1 MKTNLC
7 NDYFP
12 RRLRPNFSLNGV
24 PIPKEL
30 KKDHGFA
37 HLPNKFNILMI
48 LFNETEKILQAAHGR
63 DQRKTFDEL
72 SSNVEKNT
80 KKKFTE
86 KHLAQIVSLY
96 PTAYILRWERARDRR
111 AIQLGLWE
119 LVIQPNLIGNKDLSP
134 FVDIY
139 LASISSLPNT
149 PLLNSPN
156 KFVEEDEKSLNNKWA
171 MPNSVSSSPNKRPP
185 SLTPVKLISP
195 LKSPSR
201 KDCNIFSPKKPRN
214 AVIFSTPI
222 PDTRIKMDANRLK
235 WRKLIFRHA
244 LVSKVREA
252 HANFLEENKLEFD
265 DSQSLHP
272 EFKKAIN
279 ELVGDI
285 LTDGAIPSRP
295 KSSGANLQTTD
306 IRMFLKSVKKETKI
320 EREKT
325 PERPNQEQKIEGP
338 PTLLKKLTVSSEPQT
353 PKQCDDSN
361 SAPPMT
367 PLQERL
373 KAKFTANENAR
384 KGGLSGMQKRRA
396 LLNRLENSILEV
408 IRAHLNLEQRF
419 SVGLSERGLLQK
431 LGKEITSASL
441 LEHLQL
447 VCDLISQEGP
457 KICWIETLISTENGQ
472 KKELNYFKISQELGP
487 EWVNVAFDVV
497 RKELGILE
505 MKMRALRRSPSSCF

>member
-12 RRLRPNFSLNGV
+12 RRLRPNFSLSGV

-30 KKDHGFA
+30 KRDHGFA
-37 HLPNKFNILMI
+37 HLPNKFNILMT

-72 SSNVEKNT
+72 SANVEKNT

-96 PTAYILRWERARDRR
+96 PTAYTLRWERARDRR

-134 FVDIY
+134 FVDSF

-156 KFVEEDEKSLNNKWA
+156 KFGEEDDKLSNNKWA

-185 SLTPVKLISP
+185 SLTPS
-195 LKSPSR
+195 
-201 KDCNIFSPKKPRN
+201 
-214 AVIFSTPI
+214 
-222 PDTRIKMDANRLK
+222 
-235 WRKLIFRHA
+235 
-244 LVSKVREA
+244 
-252 HANFLEENKLEFD
+252 
-265 DSQSLHP
+265 
-272 EFKKAIN
+272 IN

-295 KSSGANLQTTD
+295 KSCGANLQTTD

-338 PTLLKKLTVSSEPQT
+338 PTLFKKLAVSSEPQT
-353 PKQCDDSN
+353 PKQCDDSK
-361 SAPPMT
+361 SLPPMT
-367 PLQERL
+367 PIQERL
-373 KAKFTANENAR
+373 RAKFTANEKAQ
-384 KGGLSGMQKRRA
+384 KGGLSIMEKRRA
-396 LLNRLENSILEV
+396 LLNRLDKSILEV

-419 SVGLSERGLLQK
+419 SVGLSEKSLLQK

-447 VCDLISQEGP
+447 VCDLIPQKEP
-457 KICWIETLISTENGQ
+457 KICWLETLISTENDQ
-472 KKELNYFKISQELGP
+472 KKESNYFKISQELGP
-487 EWVNVAFDVV
+487 EWVNIAFDVV
-497 RKELGILE
+497 KKELGLLE